1 MRKMYYVYILRCQD
15 HSLYTGMTTDVGRRY
30 QEHLGKGKKVAKY
43 TRTHGVM
50 KIEAVWECESRSL
63 ASKLEYHLKK
73 MTKKQKE
80 MLIQENNYLEIY
92 LPQIENQLYLR
103 KQ

>member
-1 MRKMYYVYILRCQD
+1 MYYVYILRCQD
-15 HSLYTGMTTDVGRRY
+15 HSLYTGMTTDVDRRY
-30 QEHLGKGKKVAKY
+30 QEHLDRGEKAAKY

-73 MTKKQKE
+73 MRKKQKE

-92 LPQIENQLYLR
+92 LPQIEKQLYLR